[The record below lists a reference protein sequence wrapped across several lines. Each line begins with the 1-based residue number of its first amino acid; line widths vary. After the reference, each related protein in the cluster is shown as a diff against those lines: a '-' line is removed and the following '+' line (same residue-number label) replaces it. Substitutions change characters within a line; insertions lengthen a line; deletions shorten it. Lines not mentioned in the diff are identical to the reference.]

1 VESEAHGTGD
11 RLAADPVRS
20 RPGQGIDLHF
30 RRRIPQQLAAHG
42 HESPWTD
49 LGLMDREMDSQHPG
63 SGNAAH
69 RLVMA
74 ADRLTEGIVGVDH
87 QGQMAPIKGPAAQG
101 PQVAEGSGRIQ
112 AITPQQ

>member
-1 VESEAHGTGD
+1 
-11 RLAADPVRS
+11 
-20 RPGQGIDLHF
+20 
-30 RRRIPQQLAAHG
+30 
-42 HESPWTD
+42 
-49 LGLMDREMDSQHPG
+49 
-63 SGNAAH
+63 
-69 RLVMA
+69 MA